1 MVRNYKKK
9 GTRSGEVDEQA
20 MLKAIDEV
28 LENKLSFR
36 KSAAKYGV
44 NAQTLQSRI
53 KKLRKTQDL
62 GSETRVFESKFA
74 SQQVFTKTEEDLLNK
89 YILECSKMHYGLTC
103 VQVKKLAYEFAKANE
118 IKYPASWNNNKMA
131 GADWLAS
138 FRKRH
143 KNLSL
148 RKPEN
153 TSAAR
158 SFGFNKTA
166 VNDFFQNLENIYR
179 KYNFTADRIF
189 NYDESGISTVLSTPK
204 IFAEKSQKQ
213 VGQIVSAERGEL
225 VTFGGIISA
234 SGNTIPPLFIFP
246 RVHFK
251 DHFIEGAPEGSLG
264 VATRSGWINSS
275 IFVDVL
281 KHIQKHTLCSKEN
294 PILLLC
300 DNHESHISID
310 AIHYCRDNGIV
321 CLSFPPHTTHRLQ
334 PLDVGVFGPLKSK
347 FKTAFNDWHVSNPG
361 KTLNIYN
368 IPKLTKIPYLESFNG
383 RNITSAYEKTG
394 IWPFNKLIFN
404 DDDFAPV
411 QVYHSNPVTNPNEST
426 GGDELAI
433 AGDELATV
441 GAELGD
447 VSARTPPTLSR
458 DVSPSLLSQHLAST
472 VIDLDNPAP
481 STSKVLKTPEM
492 IRPFPKVQRR
502 TQTKKGRSLGKSRIY
517 TDTPEKNRIE
527 ELEKI
532 KEMKRLEK
540 ERKSK
545 AREIK
550 RALSLLNEDYVK
562 SSKPKRNKTKEIEI
576 ICSDSETDISLRES
590 SASPFDVLEENEE
603 EDDHEVPVD
612 PENVKDGAFVLVKFE
627 KKKSVIYYVGQI
639 IKHYSLTEVM
649 VSFLRKKPGSSM
661 NFVFPDVKDEGSVDL
676 SDVVLILPDPKSAK
690 TARTANILSFNKD
703 LSFYN
708 VH

>member
-20 MLKAIDEV
+20 MSKAIDEI
-28 LENKLSFR
+28 LINKLSLR
-36 KSAAKYGV
+36 KSAAKYQV

-53 KKLRKTQDL
+53 KKIRKGQDP
-62 GSETRVFESKFA
+62 GDQNRVFESKFA
-74 SQQVFTKTEEDLLNK
+74 SQQVFTKSEEEHLNK
-89 YILECSKMHYGLTC
+89 YILTCSRMHYGLTC
-103 VQVKKLAYEFAKANE
+103 TQVKKLAYEFASAND
-118 IKYPASWNNNKMA
+118 IKYHPSWDSNKMA

-166 VNDFFQNLENIYR
+166 VNEFFQNLENIYR
-179 KYNFTADRIF
+179 KHNFTADRIL

-204 IFAEKSQKQ
+204 VFADKSLKQ

-225 VTFGGIISA
+225 VTFGGIIAA

-251 DHFIEGAPEGSLG
+251 DHFLEGAPEGSLG
-264 VATRSGWINSS
+264 VATRSGWINSN

-281 KHIQKHTLCSKEN
+281 KHIHKHTLCSKEN

-310 AIHYCRDNGIV
+310 AINYCRDNGIV

-347 FKTAFNDWHVSNPG
+347 LKIAFNDWHVSNPG
-361 KTLNIYN
+361 KTLNIYT

-394 IWPFNKLIFN
+394 IWPFNKLIFS

-411 QVYHSNPVTNPNEST
+411 QVYHSNPVTSPNEISV
-426 GGDELAI
+426 GEELVI

-441 GAELGD
+441 STEL
-447 VSARTPPTLSR
+447 VAVPARTPPTLSR
-458 DVSPSLLSQHLAST
+458 DVSPSLLSQHYEST
-472 VIDLDNPAP
+472 LIDFENPAP
-481 STSKVLKTPEM
+481 STSKALKTPEM
-492 IRPFPKVQRR
+492 IRPFPKVQKR

-517 TDTPEKNRIE
+517 TDTPEKTRIE
-527 ELEKI
+527 ELEKN

-545 AREIK
+545 E
-550 RALSLLNEDYVK
+550 
-562 SSKPKRNKTKEIEI
+562 
-576 ICSDSETDISLRES
+576 
-590 SASPFDVLEENEE
+590 
-603 EDDHEVPVD
+603 
-612 PENVKDGAFVLVKFE
+612 
-627 KKKSVIYYVGQI
+627 
-639 IKHYSLTEVM
+639 
-649 VSFLRKKPGSSM
+649 
-661 NFVFPDVKDEGSVDL
+661 SVDF
-676 SDVVLILPDPKSAK
+676 IK
-690 TARTANILSFNKD
+690 
-703 LSFYN
+703 
-708 VH
+708 

>member
-1 MVRNYKKK
+1 MAI
-9 GTRSGEVDEQA
+9 S
-20 MLKAIDEV
+20 KAIDEV
-28 LENKLSFR
+28 ILNKVSLR

-44 NAQTLQSRI
+44 NPQTLQSRL
-53 KKLRKTQDL
+53 KKLRTRDL
-62 GSETRVFESKFA
+62 LSENRVFDSKFA
-74 SQQVFTKTEEDLLNK
+74 SQQVLTKIEEEHLNK

-118 IKYPASWNNNKMA
+118 LKYPASWDSNKMA

-166 VNDFFQNLENIYR
+166 VNDFFQNLENLYC
-179 KYNFTADRIF
+179 KHNFTPDRIF
-189 NYDESGISTVLSTPK
+189 NYDESGITTVLSTPK
-204 IFAEKSQKQ
+204 ILADKSQKQ

-225 VTFGGIISA
+225 VTFGGIILA

-281 KHIQKHTLCSKEN
+281 KHIQKHTLSSKEN
-294 PILLLC
+294 PILLIL
-300 DNHESHISID
+300 DNHESHTYTSID
-310 AIHYCRDNGIV
+310 AINYCRNNGIV

-347 FKTAFNDWHVSNPG
+347 LKTSFNDWHVSYPG

-368 IPKLTKIPYLESFNG
+368 IPKLTKIPYLESFNA
-383 RNITSAYEKTG
+383 RNITRAFEKTG

-404 DDDFAPV
+404 DEDFAPV
-411 QVYHSNPVTNPNEST
+411 QVYHSNPVTNDNENTAGEEQRGIPDNELVTVSY
-426 GGDELAI
+426 ELA
-433 AGDELATV
+433 EV
-441 GAELGD
+441 SGD
-447 VSARTPPTLSR
+447 VPARTPTTLSR
-458 DVSPSLLSQHLAST
+458 DVSPSLLSQPLLFMDFDKPT
-472 VIDLDNPAP
+472 P
-481 STSKVLKTPEM
+481 STSKLLKTPEM

-502 TQTKKGRSLGKSRIY
+502 KQTRNGRSLGKSRIY
-517 TDTPEKNRIE
+517 TDTPEKTRIE
-527 ELEKI
+527 DLGKI

-540 ERKSK
+540 ERKSR
-545 AREIK
+545 AREMK
-550 RALSLLNEDYVK
+550 KALSLLNEDYDR
-562 SSKPKRNKTKEIEI
+562 SSKPKRNKTKEIETSS
-576 ICSDSETDISLRES
+576 SDSETISLRES
-590 SASPFDVLEENEE
+590 SASPFDELEENEE
-603 EDDHEVPVD
+603 CSCR
-612 PENVKDGAFVLVKFE
+612 AC
-627 KKKSVIYYVGQI
+627 
-639 IKHYSLTEVM
+639 
-649 VSFLRKKPGSSM
+649 
-661 NFVFPDVKDEGSVDL
+661 
-676 SDVVLILPDPKSAK
+676 
-690 TARTANILSFNKD
+690 
-703 LSFYN
+703 
-708 VH
+708 

>member
-1 MVRNYKKK
+1 MMVRNYKKK
-9 GTRSGEVDEQA
+9 GTRSGEVDEVA
-20 MLKAIDEV
+20 ISKAVDEV
-28 LENKLSFR
+28 ILNKLSLR
-36 KSAAKYGV
+36 KSAAMYGV
-44 NAQTLQSRI
+44 NPQTLQSRL
-53 KKLRKTQDL
+53 KKLRTRDL
-62 GSETRVFESKFA
+62 LSENRVFDSKFA
-74 SQQVFTKTEEDLLNK
+74 SQQVLTKIEEELLNK

-103 VQVKKLAYEFAKANE
+103 VQVKKLAYEFAKANGL
-118 IKYPASWNNNKMA
+118 KYPASWERNKMA

-143 KNLSL
+143 QNLSL

-166 VNDFFQNLENIYR
+166 VNDFFQNLENVYR
-179 KYNFTADRIF
+179 KHNFTPNRIF

-204 IFAEKSQKQ
+204 ILADKSQKQ

-251 DHFIEGAPEGSLG
+251 DHFIEGTPEGSLG

-281 KHIQKHTLCSKEN
+281 KHIQKHTLSSKEN
-294 PILLLC
+294 PILLLL
-300 DNHESHISID
+300 DNHESHTSID
-310 AIHYCRDNGIV
+310 AINYCRNNGIA
-321 CLSFPPHTTHRLQ
+321 CLSFPPLTTHRLQ

-347 FKTAFNDWHVSNPG
+347 LKTSFNDWHVSNPG

-368 IPKLTKIPYLESFNG
+368 IPKLTKIPYLESFNA
-383 RNITSAYEKTG
+383 RNITRAFEKTG

-404 DDDFAPV
+404 DEDFAPV
-411 QVYHSNPVTNPNEST
+411 QVYHSNLVTNDNENTAGEEQRGIPDNELVTVSY
-426 GGDELAI
+426 ELA
-433 AGDELATV
+433 EV
-441 GAELGD
+441 SGD
-447 VSARTPPTLSR
+447 VPARTPTTLSR
-458 DVSPSLLSQHLAST
+458 DVSPSLLSQPLLFMDFDKPT
-472 VIDLDNPAP
+472 P
-481 STSKVLKTPEM
+481 STSKLLKTPEM

-502 TQTKKGRSLGKSRIY
+502 KQTRNGRSLGKSTIY

-527 ELEKI
+527 DLKKI

-540 ERKSK
+540 ERKSR

-550 RALSLLNEDYVK
+550 KALSLLNED
-562 SSKPKRNKTKEIEI
+562 KTKEIETSS
-576 ICSDSETDISLRES
+576 SDSETISLRES
-590 SASPFDVLEENEE
+590 SASPFDELEENEE
-603 EDDHEVPVD
+603 EDVRVELVD
-612 PENVKDGAFVLVKFE
+612 PENVKDGAYVLVKFE

-661 NFVFPDVKDEGSVDL
+661 KFVFPDVKDEGSVDL
-676 SDVVLILPDPKSAK
+676 SDIVLILPDPKSAK
-690 TARTANILSFNKD
+690 TARTASILSFNKD

>member
-9 GTRSGEVDEQA
+9 GTRSRDVDEQS
-20 MLKAIDEV
+20 MIKAIDDI
-28 LENKLSFR
+28 LENNLSLR

-62 GSETRVFESKFA
+62 DCENRVYESKFA
-74 SQQVFTKTEEDLLNK
+74 SQQVFTKTEEDLLNE
-89 YILECSKMHYGLTC
+89 YILSCSKMHYGLTC
-103 VQVKKLAYEFAKANE
+103 IQVRKLAYEFAKAND
-118 IKYPASWNNNKMA
+118 IKYPASWDNNKMA

-143 KNLSL
+143 TNLSL

-166 VNDFFQNLENIYR
+166 VNDFFQNLENVYR
-179 KYNFTADRIF
+179 KHNFTADRIF

-204 IFAEKSQKQ
+204 IFADKSQKQ

-225 VTFGGIISA
+225 VTFGGIVSA

-246 RVHFK
+246 RVHYK
-251 DHFIEGAPEGSLG
+251 DHFLEGAPEGSLG
-264 VATRSGWINSS
+264 VATRSGWINSN
-275 IFVDVL
+275 IFVNVL

-300 DNHESHISID
+300 DNHESHISIE
-310 AIHYCRDNGIV
+310 AINYCRDNGIV

-347 FKTAFNDWHVSNPG
+347 LKIAFNDWHVSNPG

-411 QVYHSNPVTNPNEST
+411 QVYHSNPVTTPNEVT
-426 GGDELAI
+426 GGEELAI

-441 GAELGD
+441 SAEVGD
-447 VSARTPPTLSR
+447 VLARTPPTMSR
-458 DVSPSLLSQHLAST
+458 DVSPSQLSQNFSST
-472 VIDLDNPAP
+472 VIDFDNPAP

-492 IRPFPKVQRR
+492 IRPFPKVQKR

-517 TDTPEKNRIE
+517 TDTPEKTRIE
-527 ELEKI
+527 ELEKNR
-532 KEMKRLEK
+532 EMKRLEK
-540 ERKSK
+540 EQKSK
-545 AREIK
+545 AREMK
-550 RALSLLNEDYVK
+550 RTLNLLNEDCDK
-562 SSKPKRNKTKEIEI
+562 SSKPKRKKTKEIETVS
-576 ICSDSETDISLRES
+576 SDSETDVTLRES

-603 EDDHEVPVD
+603 EDDYVVPVD
-612 PENVKDGAFVLVKFE
+612 PENIKDDAYVLVKFE
-627 KKKSVIYYVGQI
+627 KKTSVIYYVGQI
-639 IKHYSLTEVM
+639 IKHFSLTELM

-661 NFVFPDVKDEGSVDL
+661 KFVFPDVKDEASVDL
-676 SDVVLILPDPKSAK
+676 SDIVLILPDPKSAK
-690 TARTANILSFNKD
+690 TARTASILSFKKD